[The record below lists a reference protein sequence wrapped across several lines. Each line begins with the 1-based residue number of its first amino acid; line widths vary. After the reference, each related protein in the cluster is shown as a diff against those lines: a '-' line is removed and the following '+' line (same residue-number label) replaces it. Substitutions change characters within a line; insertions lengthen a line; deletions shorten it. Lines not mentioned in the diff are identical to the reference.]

1 MPALGRVKGGME
13 GHRVGQLVAV
23 HDTVIV
29 PIWTSPMQSLAQ
41 GIIFWSL
48 STRAEQ
54 LLLSSPLPEPTAC
67 TGHCQVFG
75 DDCVNRQK
83 TLGHRQGACT
93 IQFSRATSE
102 ALAQV
107 LDDR

>member
-1 MPALGRVKGGME
+1 MPARARCTDGRE
-13 GHRVGQLVAV
+13 GHRVGQLGAV

-41 GIIFWSL
+41 YIIFWSL

-67 TGHCQVFG
+67 TGHCQV
-75 DDCVNRQK
+75 K
-83 TLGHRQGACT
+83 EKIA
-93 IQFSRATSE
+93 QFIVICSA
-102 ALAQV
+102 
-107 LDDR
+107 